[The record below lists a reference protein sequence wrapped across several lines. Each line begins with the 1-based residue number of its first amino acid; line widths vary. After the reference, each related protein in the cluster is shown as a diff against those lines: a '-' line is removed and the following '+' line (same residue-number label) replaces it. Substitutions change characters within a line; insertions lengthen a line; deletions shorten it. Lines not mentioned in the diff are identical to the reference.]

1 MHSQGPT
8 PTGQAPFLAELNPA
22 PFPSKSYIPNTPLE
36 TQVPI
41 TGNSKDENI
50 FQLHGQLSHY
60 FPNPSGFGIDEH
72 SLPAGSNISYLYMLS
87 RHGSRYPTTGSGAPT
102 FAAKLKNATKTLNAT
117 GQLSFLNSWTYEL
130 GAEILVPVGKQ
141 E

>member
-1 MHSQGPT
+1 
-8 PTGQAPFLAELNPA
+8 LAETNPA
-22 PFPSKSYIPNTPLE
+22 PFPSKSYIPNAPLE

-41 TGNSKDENI
+41 QGNFENANI

-60 FPNPSGFGIDEH
+60 FPNPDGFGVEEYP
-72 SLPAGSNISYLYMLS
+72 LPFGSNITFLYMLG
-87 RHGSRYPTTGSGAPT
+87 RHGSRYPTTGSGAPIL
-102 FAAKLKNATKTLNAT
+102 AERLRDATGIFQSSGDLAFLNA
-117 GQLSFLNSWTYEL
+117 WTYKL